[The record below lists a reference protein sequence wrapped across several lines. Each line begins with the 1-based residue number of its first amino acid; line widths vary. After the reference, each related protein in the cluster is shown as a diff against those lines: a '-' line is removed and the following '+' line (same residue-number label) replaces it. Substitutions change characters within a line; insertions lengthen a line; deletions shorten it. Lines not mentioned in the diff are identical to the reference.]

1 MPDSNPLQPGQKF
14 GHGRF
19 VLVRFLGRGGMGEVW
34 LAQDERLD
42 EPVALKFLP
51 SEVRADPVAL
61 DDLRRET
68 ARSHKLTHPN
78 IVRIHDLHEDADGT
92 AFIVMEYVG
101 GPTLAAVRLEQ
112 PGRVVAWD
120 YLRPLVQQLCAALD
134 YAHGENVVHR
144 DLKPANIMVD
154 ARGRLKLADFGIA
167 AVMSDSMSRVSVR
180 HSTSGTLLYMSP
192 QQLSGKRPQATDD
205 IYGLGATLYELL
217 TSKPP
222 FYTGDLT
229 HQVLHE
235 PPEPMEERLAAMGIQ
250 NPIPPDMTALLMA
263 CLAKEPAQRPQSALV
278 VAEWI
283 GLAPVPK
290 PSTVSPAED
299 PLSGHDIGEPMPVE
313 PASRKKFFWAGA
325 SLLALLLLAA
335 GGWHWIN
342 HYQNKQAP
350 LSQEQPGAPETKI
363 PAAAALEDG
372 FISLFNG
379 RDFTGWEGNKK
390 CWSVN
395 NGVLDLLSDASQG
408 DPAAMELMW
417 TNGAAYDF
425 EMHLRYRFV
434 APFEPYDGRLQQ
446 GFRRWTSRDPPSVV
460 RDWSYFTEY
469 EPNGGSYGAIFS
481 AQQGNRYP
489 MLARSSQRRI
499 IRAGASRQ
507 GAPILER
514 VGSPSAISGSF
525 NREDWNDVVILANGP
540 HITVTINARMTAE
553 LLDED
558 SEVRSAGTGIT
569 LAALRDKGFLHAQF
583 KDIRLKRL
591 TSSGTQPAAAE
602 VPGVTQP
609 STQLTRGMIR
619 NKRFRFTWKSGKN
632 AGYNGVATL
641 RNDGTIAG
649 IGSPNET
656 FWLID
661 GDGQLTFKHRDGR
674 VSTTFTHAER
684 RNDQWFFSGPF
695 QFIHGVQHFLE
706 EASDADASGSK

>member
-14 GHGRF
+14 GNGRF

-134 YAHGENVVHR
+134 YAHGENVIHR

-235 PPEPMEERLAAMGIQ
+235 PPEPLEERMAAMGIQ

-283 GLAPVPK
+283 GLAVVPK
-290 PSTVSPAED
+290 PSAVSPAEE
-299 PLSGHDIGEPMPVE
+299 PLSEQPIAEAMPAA
-313 PASRKKFFWAGA
+313 PASSKKFLWAGA
-325 SLLALLLLAA
+325 SLVALLLLAV
-335 GGWHWIN
+335 GGWHWVN
-342 HYQNKQAP
+342 HHRDKQAP
-350 LSQEQPGAPETKI
+350 LSQEQPGASETKI

-372 FISLFNG
+372 FVSLFNG
-379 RDFTGWEGNKK
+379 RDFTGWGGDKK

-395 NGVLDLLSDASQG
+395 NGVLDLLSDASHG
-408 DPAAMELMW
+408 NPAWRELSW
-417 TNGAAYDF
+417 TNGGAYDF
-425 EMHLRYRFV
+425 ELHLRYRFV
-434 APFEPYDGRLQQ
+434 APFEPYEGRVQQ
-446 GFRRWTSRDPPSVV
+446 YFRMRTSEDPSLGS
-460 RDWSYFTEY
+460 RDWSYFTEF
-469 EPNGGSYGAIFS
+469 EPNGGSYGAIFT
-481 AQQGNRYP
+481 AQRGNSYP

-499 IRAGASRQ
+499 IRAGAPRQ
-507 GAPILER
+507 AAPIGEW
-514 VGSPSAISGSF
+514 VGSPSAISDSF
-525 NREDWNDVVILANGP
+525 NQEDWNDVVIRADGP
-540 HITVTINARMTAE
+540 RITVTINTMMTAE

-558 SEVRSAGTGIT
+558 SDSSPGTGIS

-591 TSSGTQPAAAE
+591 TLSGTQPAAAE

-632 AGYNGVATL
+632 AGYNGMATL

-674 VSTTFTHAER
+674 ISTTFTHAER
-684 RNDQWFFSGPF
+684 RNGQWFLSGPF